1 MKPRNSLRPS
11 RALARRCVWGAAMA
25 LCCATAQAQNLDSN
39 TIAVAFSGGD
49 TFGAPGVVNGV
60 RLDVEVTD
68 EPIVGNADFRSMSLV
83 VDVDCRGDRER
94 LRKAE
99 AFDQP
104 NLAGTPRPRVVSGGW
119 APPEAYMREVIKTI
133 CTVHGMRVVEQ
144 VASAGPVVARAAAPS
159 AEPPRPRPPAAPA
172 SPPPGPPELAVSST
186 PSPASNPEHE
196 PYPASP
202 GMAAAS
208 PSAPP
213 SPAAAVGFLSQPRV
227 QIASSPSRADA
238 QAKLDRSAALI
249 ASPLRGEVEVA
260 TVHGK
265 TVYRSIIAPFASEAA
280 AHEFCARARPSL
292 DGCFVW
298 RAR

>member
-11 RALARRCVWGAAMA
+11 RALARRFVWGAAIA

-49 TFGAPGVVNGV
+49 TFGAPGVVNNI

-68 EPIVGNADFRSMSLV
+68 DPIVENADFRSMSLV

-104 NLAGTPRPRVVSGGW
+104 NLAGTPRPRGVSGEW

-133 CTVHGMRVVEQ
+133 CTVHGMRVVEHD
-144 VASAGPVVARAAAPS
+144 AGPVMARAAAPP

-172 SPPPGPPELAVSST
+172 SPPPSPPELAVSSA
-186 PSPASNPEHE
+186 PSLATNLEHE

-202 GMAAAS
+202 NMVAPP

-213 SPAAAVGFLSQPRV
+213 SPAAAAGFLSQPRV

-265 TVYRSIIAPFASEAA
+265 TVYRSIIAPFGSEAA
-280 AHEFCARARPSL
+280 AQAFCARARPNL

-298 RAR
+298 PAR